1 MAINTSAIETFVNGI
16 GTTGNALAVDQ
27 LGLSRTV
34 SKKFARMLGKVKSK
48 TATVGTDTYTL
59 TAPGAVSM
67 IEMLEEGEALA
78 PEYNESGAL
87 VINNDKNVATVVIG
101 GEFKSTEPTVDP
113 NTGKLIKK
121 TSTTVTGES
130 IIISDAT
137 VKDYSYLVFA
147 PADGG
152 KTVLEGLKVNGSDG
166 KLSAGKGPNTPLVF
180 KSDGAIVIRDMTETA
195 TSDPNAKPQFA
206 YGTSIYNG
214 LEIWGHQKSDGT
226 WGNPKS
232 ILIEDCSFVN
242 SFSNNAI
249 NIFGMAD
256 GGKALIKNCVFD
268 GASNIL
274 RIGSKNNGFENSYNC
289 VIEFRDCQFKSWDT
303 DTLWGAFGLCQFDD
317 GDKNIYG
324 TDANGTHVTIKL
336 VNCTGPDGQKI
347 QPFADKAKVCGEAC
361 LVSTVVDG
369 NEVVSKY
376 PSGTQ
381 LPVDGTMTDVS
392 GQDMVDTQHR
402 LMQLYGKLP
411 GMTAKTLVS
420 FANYADWFPNIVVE

>member
-34 SKKFARMLGKVKSK
+34 SKKFAKMLGKVKSK

-67 IEMLEEGEALA
+67 LEMLEEGNSLA
-78 PEYNESGAL
+78 PSYNENGVL
-87 VINNDKNVATVVIG
+87 EINTDKAIDTVVIG
-101 GEFKSTEPTVDP
+101 GSFASTAPEAGKKKGATTI
-113 NTGKLIKK
+113 TGQNIVI
-121 TSTTVTGES
+121 TDANFGEY
-130 IIISDAT
+130 A
-137 VKDYSYLVFA
+137 YHAFA

-152 KTVLEGLKVNGSDG
+152 KVVLEGITVDGSDG

-180 KSDGAIVIRDMTETA
+180 KSDNAIVVREMTETA
-195 TSDPNAKPQFA
+195 GSDPNAKPQFA

-214 LEIWGHQKSDGT
+214 LEIWGHQKADGT
-226 WGNPKS
+226 WGNPTS

-249 NIFGMAD
+249 NIFGMAN

-303 DTLWGAFGLCQFDD
+303 DTLWGAFALCQFDD

-402 LMQLYGKLP
+402 LMQMYGKLP
-411 GMTAKTLVS
+411 GMTAKTLVK
-420 FANYADWFPNIVVE
+420 FADYADWFPNIVVE